1 MLRSLKLIKENIEII
16 RRKIEESV
24 KVSGRKLKE
33 VRLMGVTKYHPL
45 SDMCEA
51 APFID
56 LVGENKVQEAETKR
70 NDPAAPRN
78 VPWHMIGHMQRNK
91 IKKAVEIFDLIETI
105 DNIEAAD
112 ILQNALSKKGVSSFP
127 IFIEVN
133 VTGEES
139 KNGIQSQYAETLL
152 CHILKNCPLVT
163 PTGLMTMARE
173 VADESELHRTFETTR
188 ILRDTLE
195 KNTGARLPELSMGM
209 SGDFEIAIEEG
220 STIVRVG
227 TSIFGSR

>member
-1 MLRSLKLIKENIEII
+1 MIKENIEII
-16 RRKIEESV
+16 RQKIEKSV
-24 KVSGRKLKE
+24 KISGRKLDE
-33 VRLMGVTKYHPL
+33 VRLMGVTKYHSL
-45 SDMCEA
+45 DEICEA
-51 APFID
+51 APFLDFI
-56 LVGENKVQEAETKR
+56 GENKVQEAEKKKG
-70 NDPAAPRN
+70 NSSAPRN
-78 VPWHMIGHMQRNK
+78 IPWHMIGHMQRNK

-112 ILQNALSKKGVSSFP
+112 TLQNVLAKKEASPFP

-139 KNGIQSQYAETLL
+139 KNGIPSVQAENLL
-152 CHILKNCPLVT
+152 CHILKNCSLVI

-173 VADESELHRTFETTR
+173 VADEHELHKTFATAR
-188 ILRDTLE
+188 MLRDTLE
-195 KNTGARLPELSMGM
+195 KKTGARLPELSMGM

-227 TSIFGSR
+227 TSIFGIR

>member
-1 MLRSLKLIKENIEII
+1 MKLIKQNIELI
-16 RRKIEESV
+16 RQKIEKSV
-24 KVSGRKLKE
+24 KMSARTLDE

-45 SDMCEA
+45 SDICEA

-56 LVGENKVQEAETKR
+56 IIGENKVQEAEAKR
-70 NDPAAPRN
+70 GNVVAPRN

-112 ILQNALSKKGVSSFP
+112 VLQNVLAIKEMSSFP

-139 KNGIQSQYAETLL
+139 KNGIPKDKAEELL
-152 CHILKNCPLVT
+152 CHILSHCPLVA

-173 VADESELHRTFETTR
+173 VANEQELHETFASAR
-188 ILRDTLE
+188 LLKDTLE
-195 KNTGARLPELSMGM
+195 KNTGAKLPELSMGM

-220 STIVRVG
+220 STIVRIG
-227 TSIFGSR
+227 SSIFGAR